1 MNNISSLLFILPA
14 LLWSIA
20 AYQMSAA
27 KAAHWSHLWW
37 TVCLPQDLCQCCNQG
52 FWTLFFPTTVLGDFC
67 LFIFEVPVIVIL
79 NLQKYWTAAWS
90 SDMVLFCFF
99 LTELYKFVIANSLWI
114 LVLPRH
120 GLSVWVPE
128 MISPA
133 VSS

>member
-1 MNNISSLLFILPA
+1 MNNISSQLFILPA

-52 FWTLFFPTTVLGDFC
+52 CWTLFSHYCIGGF
-67 LFIFEVPVIVIL
+67 LFVYFWSSSDSNIEVAEIL
-79 NLQKYWTAAWS
+79 NS
-90 SDMVLFCFF
+90 SMVWWCFF
-99 LTELYKFVIANSLWI
+99 FFNWICKFVIENSLWI
-114 LVLPRH
+114 LALPRR

-128 MISPA
+128 LISPA